1 MMPKKGRPKNSEGK
15 NTYSEILKLSVELFA
30 QKGFEAT
37 TVREIAHG
45 LGITQSALYVHFK
58 NKQEIFDVLFQE
70 YGPDAAM
77 GMLDAL
83 IKNSERELPPPFILK
98 SLIEKI
104 MEHFSQRE
112 AILLKDILIRS
123 GKPEHLSLLKDRIN
137 SLRRRLEVLFK
148 KWMEKGLIKNDF
160 PIDVIL
166 WDLLAILPALRFL
179 YQTHDASEKQLK
191 EAKKI
196 AMEHVDFFLAR
207 NAIEQKKTS
216 RKEGK

>member
-1 MMPKKGRPKNSEGK
+1 MMPKKGRPRNSEGK
-15 NTYSEILKLSVELFA
+15 NTYSDILKMSVELFA

-58 NKQEIFDVLFQE
+58 NKQEIFDILFNE

-77 GMLDAL
+77 VMLDAL
-83 IKNSERELPPPFILK
+83 IKNSEKELPSPHILK
-98 SLIEKI
+98 ILVEKI

-123 GKPEHLSLLKDRIN
+123 GKPEHIALLKDRITN
-137 SLRRRLEVLFK
+137 LRKRLEILFK
-148 KWMEKGLIKNDF
+148 KWMDRGMMKDDF

-207 NAIEQKKTS
+207 NAIEPKKNQRRES
-216 RKEGK
+216 K

>member
-1 MMPKKGRPKNSEGK
+1 MPKKGRPKNSEGK

-77 GMLDAL
+77 GMLDVL
-83 IKNSERELPPPFILK
+83 VKNSERELPSPFILK

-179 YQTHDASEKQLK
+179 YQTHDASERQLK

-207 NAIEQKKTS
+207 NAIEQKKAS